1 MCTNVGRVIYM
12 SVDQFNR
19 RVGQH
24 NAALLCGRRVM
35 LVACTGLPDR
45 LDPLITRG

>member
-12 SVDQFNR
+12 SFDQFNR

-24 NAALLCGRRVM
+24 KASMWTRVM
-35 LVACTGLPDR
+35 VVACTGLPDR

>member
-12 SVDQFNR
+12 SVDQFNK

-24 NAALLCGRRVM
+24 NASLLCGRRVM
-35 LVACTGLPDR
+35 VVACTGLPTG
-45 LDPLITRG
+45 LTL